1 MNTIKSLK
9 IKDWKE
15 HDYNNVL
22 LIKIIVLKSNYN
34 QHDSRIMKNNL
45 VSRYKKISS
54 PKINFLFKY

>member
-15 HDYNNVL
+15 HEKNVL

-34 QHDSRIMKNNL
+34 QHDSRIVKNNL
-45 VSRYKKISS
+45 VSRFKKMSS
-54 PKINFLFKY
+54 PKINFLFKF